1 MKAVTLVLLATAFVA
16 ASTLAASA
24 QSGNVTNQGPAT
36 VSPATHCKNAQGQIE
51 LKRTGAT
58 AGGIAT
64 TGSAAGPSG
73 SGGSKGTA
81 ASSAP
86 GGLGTG
92 APAINLPSC

>member
-1 MKAVTLVLLATAFVA
+1 MKTVTLILLAPVVIA
-16 ASTLAASA
+16 ASVLAASA
-24 QSGNVTNQGPAT
+24 QSGNVTVQDAARI
-36 VSPATHCKNAQGQIE
+36 SPATHCKNAQGQIE

-64 TGSAAGPSG
+64 TGSASGPTG

-86 GGLGTG
+86 GGLGTDT
-92 APAINLPSC
+92 PAVNLPPC

>member
-1 MKAVTLVLLATAFVA
+1 MNAATRALLAAGFVA
-16 ASTLAASA
+16 AGVLAASA
-24 QSGNVTNQGPAT
+24 QSGNVTVQGPAT
-36 VSPATHCKNAQGQIE
+36 VSPTTHCKNAQGQIE

-64 TGSAAGPSG
+64 TGSASGPSG

-86 GGLGTG
+86 GGLGTN
-92 APAINLPSC
+92 APAVNLPPC

>member
-1 MKAVTLVLLATAFVA
+1 MKSVTLILLGTGFLVA
-16 ASTLAASA
+16 SVAIASA
-24 QSGNVTNQGPAT
+24 QSGKVTVQGPAT
-36 VSPATHCKNAQGQIE
+36 VSAATHCKNAQGQIE
-51 LKRTGAT
+51 LKRTGTT

-86 GGLGTG
+86 GGLGTN
-92 APAINLPSC
+92 APAVNLPPC